1 MGVTVA
7 PMNAMLTTQE
17 AADYLGVARPTL
29 VRILERGDIP
39 MEKPGRHRYVRLRD
53 LVDYQER
60 LREERRAAL
69 EEMVADGL
77 YDGTHPHRPAPST
90 R

>member
-1 MGVTVA
+1 
-7 PMNAMLTTQE
+7 
-17 AADYLGVARPTL
+17 
-29 VRILERGDIP
+29 

-69 EEMVADGL
+69 EEMVADAEADGL
-77 YDGTHPHRPAPST
+77 YDGTHRPAPST

>member
-1 MGVTVA
+1 M
-7 PMNAMLTTQE
+7 
-17 AADYLGVARPTL
+17 

-69 EEMVADGL
+69 EEMVADAEADGL
-77 YDGTHPHRPAPST
+77 YDGTHRPAPST